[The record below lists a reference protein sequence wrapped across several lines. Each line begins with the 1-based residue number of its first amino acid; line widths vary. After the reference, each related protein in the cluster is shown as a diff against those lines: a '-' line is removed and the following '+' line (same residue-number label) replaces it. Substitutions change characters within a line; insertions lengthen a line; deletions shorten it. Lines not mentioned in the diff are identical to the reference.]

1 MLVTK
6 CDKCKKEVK
15 GERVLAGVGKSFL
28 SSQSFCLKCGK
39 PVVVFMNKLNKEENG
54 KQKRVGGL
62 ERAIK

>member
-6 CDKCKKEVK
+6 CDKCKKEIK

-39 PVVVFMNKLNKEENG
+39 PVVDFMNKLNKEENG
-54 KQKRVGGL
+54 KQKR
-62 ERAIK
+62 K